1 MAHNPSSMAPS
12 QPATPPVSPDGN
24 YWWDGQAWQPMPVPG
39 APAAAAP
46 VPATQAAPVAA
57 DQPTWL
63 DQPLPSLRP
72 EPAPVVPVVQEV
84 SPAPSW
90 QAPTR
95 GSRTWIYITGA
106 LLIVVIA
113 VTGLYLGTQFR
124 NQATNTAAIVSPS
137 PSPIMSDY
145 ERADRFLNVDLNPP
159 LAEVVDAIPA
169 INKNCTSKLPP
180 GCKDALI
187 VLNKAMLDV
196 DDAIAKNQSDIPVC
210 IARSVQQFK
219 FDWEGMEQGVSQA
232 IGGFSA
238 NSRAL
243 IIQGLVKFSS
253 IAKFLDPDITRIN
266 KAEAACPKTV

>member
-1 MAHNPSSMAPS
+1 MAPS
-12 QPATPPVSPDGN
+12 QPATPPISPDGN
-24 YWWDGQAWQPMPVPG
+24 YWWDGQGWQPMPFPG
-39 APAAAAP
+39 APAAVLP
-46 VPATQAAPVAA
+46 SQATQAAPVAVA
-57 DQPTWL
+57 QPTWL
-63 DQPLPSLRP
+63 DQPLPSLQP

-84 SPAPSW
+84 ASAPAW
-90 QAPTR
+90 QAPAR

-124 NQATNTAAIVSPS
+124 NQARNTAAVVSPS
-137 PSPIMSDY
+137 PSPIISDY
-145 ERADRFLNVDLNPP
+145 ERANRFLNVDLGPP
-159 LAEVVDAIPA
+159 LSEVVTVMPSVQA
-169 INKNCTSKLPP
+169 KCTSKLPP
-180 GCKDALI
+180 ACKDALI
-187 VLNKAMLDV
+187 GLNKAMLDV
-196 DDAIAKNQSDIPVC
+196 DDAMSKNQSDIPVC

-232 IGGFSA
+232 IGGFNA

-253 IAKFLDPDITRIN
+253 IARFLKPDITRID

>member
-1 MAHNPSSMAPS
+1 MAPS

-39 APAAAAP
+39 APAAFAP
-46 VPATQAAPVAA
+46 DTATQAAQVAA
-57 DQPTWL
+57 AQPTWL
-63 DQPLPSLRP
+63 DQPLPALRP

-84 SPAPSW
+84 APAPGW
-90 QAPTR
+90 QAPAG
-95 GSRTWIYITGA
+95 GSRMWIYITGA
-106 LLIVVIA
+106 LLIVIIA

-124 NQATNTAAIVSPS
+124 NQPRNTAAIVSPS
-137 PSPIMSDY
+137 TSPIISDY
-145 ERADRFLNVDLNPP
+145 ERADRFLNVDLGPP

-169 INKNCTSKLPP
+169 VNKNCTSKLPP
-180 GCKDALI
+180 GCKDALM

-210 IARSVQQFK
+210 IARPVQQFK

-232 IGGFSA
+232 IGGFNA

-243 IIQGLVKFSS
+243 TIQGLVKFSS
-253 IAKFLDPDITRIN
+253 IAQFLNPDITRID